1 MDSVMLVEHGLRHV
15 SKTWTP
21 SCTLNSCLNSVCLFL
36 ITGNTSTVSPPKI
49 APAEDPWINQ
59 KKFFF
64 YFLHETMYVRFF
76 IFLCEVREQPF
87 YICKKRNSIL
97 SSNFVEAKQTFLK
110 CHTFLSCNCTIK
122 ANRIWPWDINIEQ
135 YVLEEKA
142 CKNMSVKINENRYMC
157 KINEKKNK

>member
-1 MDSVMLVEHGLRHV
+1 MYVKLVFKFRLSLSDNRKHV
-15 SKTWTP
+15 HSQ
-21 SCTLNSCLNSVCLFL
+21 
-36 ITGNTSTVSPPKI
+36 PPKNC
-49 APAEDPWINQ
+49 ASRRSVNKP

-64 YFLHETMYVRFF
+64 YFLHGTMYVQIFF
-76 IFLCEVREQPF
+76 FWCEVREQPF
-87 YICKKRNSIL
+87 YICRKRNSIL